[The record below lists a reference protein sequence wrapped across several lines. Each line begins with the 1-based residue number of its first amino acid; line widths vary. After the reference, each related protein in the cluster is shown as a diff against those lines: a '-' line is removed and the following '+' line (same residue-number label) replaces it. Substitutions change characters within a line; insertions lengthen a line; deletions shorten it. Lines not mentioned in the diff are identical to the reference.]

1 MADENRVSTG
11 WKNFRPSKTLWIWSC
26 RGTAVAVMIVGFTA
40 GGWVTGGTADEMAE
54 TAAEDA
60 RTELV
65 ASVCVERVMN
75 SPDAATTLAELKEAE
90 SWNRDELISDGGWA
104 TLAGID
110 EPVYGSADLCA
121 ETLAEMDA
129 PAKTARSTDKVGG

>member
-1 MADENRVSTG
+1 MADENSVATRWS
-11 WKNFRPSKTLWIWSC
+11 NFRPSKTLWFWSSL
-26 RGTAVAVMIVGFTA
+26 GAIVAVMIVGFTA
-40 GGWVTGGTADEMAE
+40 GGWVTGGTASEMAE
-54 TAAEDA
+54 NAADDA

-65 ASVCVERVMN
+65 AAVCVERFMN
-75 SPDAATTLAELKEAE
+75 SPDVATSLAELKETQ
-90 SWNRDELISDGGWA
+90 SWSRDDLITDGGWV

-129 PAKTARSTDKVGG
+129 PATTASSGEQAGG

>member
-1 MADENRVSTG
+1 
-11 WKNFRPSKTLWIWSC
+11 
-26 RGTAVAVMIVGFTA
+26 
-40 GGWVTGGTADEMAE
+40 
-54 TAAEDA
+54 
-60 RTELV
+60 
-65 ASVCVERVMN
+65 MN

-90 SWNRDELISDGGWA
+90 SWNLDELISDGGWA

-129 PAKTARSTDKVGG
+129 PAKTASSTDKVGG